1 MASDLLSW
9 ATTSG
14 LSTALRLILVTA
26 LALLALR
33 GLRIGGRRLADRLA
47 RMTADQGR
55 RSRLETLLLIG
66 QGTGRILVLGMALL
80 MALQI
85 LGVNITPLIA
95 GAGVAGLALSLGAQ
109 TLIKDF
115 IGGILI
121 LAEDQYV
128 VGDVI
133 TSGGL
138 TGTVE
143 KVGLRV
149 THLRDAQGRLHIVP
163 NGDIRT
169 VTNLTAEW
177 AAAVVDLN
185 LDFEADIDA
194 ALQALRGAVRA
205 VEDDPE
211 IRESLMES
219 PEVVGW
225 SGLTDW
231 SAQVRVR
238 AKTKA
243 GTQWKVAA
251 ALRRHALAA
260 LREQGIRLATPG
272 WRQPPVDAA

>member
-1 MASDLLSW
+1 
-9 ATTSG
+9 
-14 LSTALRLILVTA
+14 
-26 LALLALR
+26 
-33 GLRIGGRRLADRLA
+33 
-47 RMTADQGR
+47 MTADQGR